1 MIMESCYKVNHNKN
15 TMAVIEEEDGVADTI
30 HGEDEAVVGITTLN
44 VKGKRTNKEN
54 IEMPHTLP
62 ASSVTKSAIMQQIVW
77 ILSLSFKKLLRR
89 RTNILKKPMS

>member
-15 TMAVIEEEDGVADTI
+15 TMAVIEEEDEVADTI

-54 IEMPHTLP
+54 SPSGSTARSCAANGRWCGWAGGP
-62 ASSVTKSAIMQQIVW
+62 ATAA
-77 ILSLSFKKLLRR
+77 
-89 RTNILKKPMS
+89 RTGC